1 VARDSKFLYLDEILA
16 RHREV
21 ASRDTRSLPGLI
33 DAARTIPTSRG
44 FAKRLIEDSKNAL
57 AVIAEIKRRSPSRGL
72 LNHNLDPKVVAEQ
85 YKNAGASCISV
96 LTDSDFFGG
105 SVEDLKNARG
115 AVDLPV
121 LQKDF
126 TVSLN
131 DICDAKLMNADCILL
146 IVAALNKVEL
156 AEFHNFASEL
166 DIDVLVEIHDEPE
179 LELALEIGAK
189 MIGVNQRN
197 LKTFEVDQQRAV
209 RIAKKI
215 PSSVVRVAESGVRT
229 RDDALQL
236 RDAGYHAVLVGES
249 LVTSKSIATTLGEL
263 RV

>member
-1 VARDSKFLYLDEILA
+1 MYLDEILA
-16 RHREV
+16 QHREV
-21 ASRDTRSLPGLI
+21 ASRDSRSLSGLI
-33 DAARTIPTSRG
+33 EATRTISNSRG

-72 LNHNLDPKVVAEQ
+72 LSHDLDPKVVAEQ

-105 SVEDLKNARG
+105 SVDDLKSARG

-121 LQKDF
+121 LRKDF

-166 DIDVLVEIHDEPE
+166 GLDVLVEIHDEPE
-179 LELALEIGAK
+179 LDLALEIGAK

-209 RIAKKI
+209 RSAKKI

-249 LVTSKSIATTLGEL
+249 LVTSKSIAMTLNEL

>member
-1 VARDSKFLYLDEILA
+1 LYLDEILA
-16 RHREV
+16 QHREV
-21 ASRDTRSLPGLI
+21 ASRDTRSLSGLI
-33 DAARTIPTSRG
+33 EATRTISNSRG

-72 LNHNLDPKVVAEQ
+72 LSHDLDPKVVAEQ

-105 SVEDLKNARG
+105 SVDDLKSARG

-121 LQKDF
+121 LRKDF

-131 DICDAKLMNADCILL
+131 DICDAKLMNADCIWL
-146 IVAALNKVEL
+146 IVAALNKDEL
-156 AEFHNFASEL
+156 SEFHKFASEL
-166 DIDVLVEIHDEPE
+166 GLDVLVEIHDEPE
-179 LELALEIGAK
+179 LDLALEIGAK

-215 PSSVVRVAESGVRT
+215 PSNVVRVAESGVRT
-229 RDDALQL
+229 RDDASQL
-236 RDAGYHAVLVGES
+236 RDAGYHAILVGES
-249 LVTSKSIATTLGEL
+249 LVTSKNIAMTLDEL

>member
-1 VARDSKFLYLDEILA
+1 LYLDEILA
-16 RHREV
+16 QHREV
-21 ASRDTRSLPGLI
+21 ASRDSRSLSGLI
-33 DAARTIPTSRG
+33 EATRTISNSRG

-72 LNHNLDPKVVAEQ
+72 LSHDLDPKVVAQQ

-105 SVEDLKNARG
+105 SVDDLKSARG
-115 AVDLPV
+115 VVDLPV
-121 LQKDF
+121 LRKDF

-146 IVAALNKVEL
+146 IVAALNKFEL
-156 AEFHNFASEL
+156 AEFHNFALEL
-166 DIDVLVEIHDEPE
+166 GLDVLVEIHDEPE
-179 LELALEIGAK
+179 LDLALEVGAK

-197 LKTFEVDQQRAV
+197 LRTFEVDQQRAV

-215 PSSVVRVAESGVRT
+215 PGSVVRVAESGVRT

-236 RDAGYHAVLVGES
+236 RDAGYHAVLVGET
-249 LVTSKSIATTLGEL
+249 LVTSKNIAMTLNEL

>member
-1 VARDSKFLYLDEILA
+1 MYLDGILA
-16 RHREV
+16 QHREV
-21 ASRDTRSLPGLI
+21 ASRDSRSLSGLI
-33 DAARTIPTSRG
+33 EATRTISNSRG

-72 LNHNLDPKVVAEQ
+72 LSHDLEPKVIAEQ

-105 SVEDLKNARG
+105 SADDLKSARG

-121 LQKDF
+121 LRKDF

-156 AEFHNFASEL
+156 AEFHNFALEL
-166 DIDVLVEIHDEPE
+166 GLDVLVEIHDEPE
-179 LELALEIGAK
+179 LDLALEVGAK

-197 LKTFEVDQQRAV
+197 LRTFEVDQQRAV
-209 RIAKKI
+209 RIATKI

-249 LVTSKSIATTLGEL
+249 LVTSKNIAMTLDEL

>member
-1 VARDSKFLYLDEILA
+1 LYLDEILA
-16 RHREV
+16 QHREV
-21 ASRDTRSLPGLI
+21 ASRDTRSLSGLI
-33 DAARTIPTSRG
+33 EATRTISNSRG
-44 FAKRLIEDSKNAL
+44 FARRLIEDSKNAL

-72 LNHNLDPKVVAEQ
+72 LSHDLDPKVVAAQ

-105 SVEDLKNARG
+105 SVDDLKSARG

-121 LQKDF
+121 LRKDF

-146 IVAALNKVEL
+146 IVAALNKDEL
-156 AEFHNFASEL
+156 SEFHKFASEL
-166 DIDVLVEIHDEPE
+166 GLDVLVEIHDEPE
-179 LELALEIGAK
+179 LDLALEIGAK

-215 PSSVVRVAESGVRT
+215 PSNVVRVAESGVRT
-229 RDDALQL
+229 RDDASQL
-236 RDAGYHAVLVGES
+236 RDAGYHAILVGES
-249 LVTSKSIATTLGEL
+249 LVTSKNIAMTLDEL

>member
-1 VARDSKFLYLDEILA
+1 MYLDEILA
-16 RHREV
+16 QHREV
-21 ASRDTRSLPGLI
+21 ASRDSRSLSGLI
-33 DAARTIPTSRG
+33 EATRTISNSRG
-44 FAKRLIEDSKNAL
+44 FATRLIEDSKNAL

-72 LNHNLDPKVVAEQ
+72 LSHDLDPKVVAQQ

-105 SVEDLKNARG
+105 SVDDLKSARG
-115 AVDLPV
+115 VVDLPV
-121 LQKDF
+121 LRKDF

-156 AEFHNFASEL
+156 AEFHNFALEL
-166 DIDVLVEIHDEPE
+166 GLDVLVEIHDEPE
-179 LELALEIGAK
+179 LDLALEVGAK

-197 LKTFEVDQQRAV
+197 LRTFEVDQQRAV

-215 PSSVVRVAESGVRT
+215 PGSVVRVAESGVRT

-236 RDAGYHAVLVGES
+236 RDAGYHAVLVGET
-249 LVTSKSIATTLGEL
+249 LVTSKNIAMTLNEL

>member
-1 VARDSKFLYLDEILA
+1 LYLDEILA
-16 RHREV
+16 QHREV
-21 ASRDTRSLPGLI
+21 ASRDSRSLSGLI
-33 DAARTIPTSRG
+33 EATRTISNSRG

-57 AVIAEIKRRSPSRGL
+57 SVIAEIKRRSPSRGL
-72 LNHNLDPKVVAEQ
+72 LSHDLDPKVVAQQ

-105 SVEDLKNARG
+105 SVDDLKSARG

-121 LQKDF
+121 LRKDF

-146 IVAALNKVEL
+146 IVAALNKFEL
-156 AEFHNFASEL
+156 AEFHNFALEL
-166 DIDVLVEIHDEPE
+166 GLDVLVEIHDEPE
-179 LELALEIGAK
+179 LDLALEVGAK

-197 LKTFEVDQQRAV
+197 LRTFEVDQQRAV

-215 PSSVVRVAESGVRT
+215 PGSVVRVAESGVRT

-236 RDAGYHAVLVGES
+236 RDAGYHAVLVGET
-249 LVTSKSIATTLGEL
+249 LVTSKNIAMTLNEL

>member
-1 VARDSKFLYLDEILA
+1 LYLDEILA
-16 RHREV
+16 QHREV
-21 ASRDTRSLPGLI
+21 ASRDSRSLSGLI
-33 DAARTIPTSRG
+33 EATRTISNSRG

-72 LNHNLDPKVVAEQ
+72 LSHDLDPKVVAEQ

-105 SVEDLKNARG
+105 SVDDLKSARG

-121 LQKDF
+121 LRKDF

-166 DIDVLVEIHDEPE
+166 GLDVLVEIHDEPE
-179 LELALEIGAK
+179 LDLALEIGAK

-215 PSSVVRVAESGVRT
+215 PSNVVRVAESGVRT

-249 LVTSKSIATTLGEL
+249 LVTSKSIAMTLNEL

>member
-1 VARDSKFLYLDEILA
+1 MYLDEILA
-16 RHREV
+16 QHREV
-21 ASRDTRSLPGLI
+21 ASRDSRSLSGLI
-33 DAARTIPTSRG
+33 EATRTISNSRG
-44 FAKRLIEDSKNAL
+44 FATRLIEDSKNAL

-72 LNHNLDPKVVAEQ
+72 LSHDLDPKVVAQQ

-105 SVEDLKNARG
+105 SVDDLKSARG
-115 AVDLPV
+115 VVDLPV
-121 LQKDF
+121 LRKDF

-146 IVAALNKVEL
+146 IVAALNKFEL
-156 AEFHNFASEL
+156 AEFHNFALEL
-166 DIDVLVEIHDEPE
+166 GLDVLVEIHDEPE
-179 LELALEIGAK
+179 LDLALEVGAK

-197 LKTFEVDQQRAV
+197 LRTFEVDQQRAV

-215 PSSVVRVAESGVRT
+215 PGSVVRVAESGVRT

-236 RDAGYHAVLVGES
+236 RDAGYHAVLVGET
-249 LVTSKSIATTLGEL
+249 LVTSKNIAMTLNEL

>member
-1 VARDSKFLYLDEILA
+1 LYLDGILA
-16 RHREV
+16 QHREV
-21 ASRDTRSLPGLI
+21 ASRDSRSLSGLI
-33 DAARTIPTSRG
+33 EATRTISNSRG

-72 LNHNLDPKVVAEQ
+72 LSHDLEPKVIAEQ

-105 SVEDLKNARG
+105 SADDLKSARG

-121 LQKDF
+121 LRKDF

-146 IVAALNKVEL
+146 IVAALNKFEL
-156 AEFHNFASEL
+156 AEFHNFALEL
-166 DIDVLVEIHDEPE
+166 GLDVLVEIHDEPE
-179 LELALEIGAK
+179 LDLALEVGAK

-197 LKTFEVDQQRAV
+197 LRTFEVDQQRAV

-215 PSSVVRVAESGVRT
+215 PGSVVRVAESGVRT

-249 LVTSKSIATTLGEL
+249 LVTSKNIAMTLNEL

>member
-1 VARDSKFLYLDEILA
+1 MYLDEILA
-16 RHREV
+16 QHREV
-21 ASRDTRSLPGLI
+21 ASRDSRSLSGLI
-33 DAARTIPTSRG
+33 EATRTISNSRG
-44 FAKRLIEDSKNAL
+44 FATRLIEDSKNAL

-72 LNHNLDPKVVAEQ
+72 LSHDLDPKVIAEQ

-105 SVEDLKNARG
+105 SADDLKSARG

-121 LQKDF
+121 LRKDF

-146 IVAALNKVEL
+146 IAAALNKVEL
-156 AEFHNFASEL
+156 AEFHNFALEL
-166 DIDVLVEIHDEPE
+166 GLDVLVEIHDEPE
-179 LELALEIGAK
+179 LDLALEVGAK

-197 LKTFEVDQQRAV
+197 LRTFEVDQQRAV

-215 PSSVVRVAESGVRT
+215 PGSVVRVAESGVRT

-249 LVTSKSIATTLGEL
+249 LVTSKNIAMTLNEL

>member
-1 VARDSKFLYLDEILA
+1 MYLDEILA
-16 RHREV
+16 QHREV
-21 ASRDTRSLPGLI
+21 ASRDSRSLSGLI
-33 DAARTIPTSRG
+33 EATRTISNSRG

-72 LNHNLDPKVVAEQ
+72 LSHDLEPKVIAEQ

-105 SVEDLKNARG
+105 SVDDLKSARG

-121 LQKDF
+121 LRKDF

-156 AEFHNFASEL
+156 AEFHNFALEL
-166 DIDVLVEIHDEPE
+166 GLDVLVEIHDEPE
-179 LELALEIGAK
+179 LDLALEVGAK

-197 LKTFEVDQQRAV
+197 LRTFEVDQQRAV

-215 PSSVVRVAESGVRT
+215 PGSVVRVAESGVRT

-236 RDAGYHAVLVGES
+236 RDAGYHAVLVGET
-249 LVTSKSIATTLGEL
+249 LVTSKNIAMTLNEL

>member
-1 VARDSKFLYLDEILA
+1 MYLDEILA
-16 RHREV
+16 QHREV
-21 ASRDTRSLPGLI
+21 ASRDTRSLSELAN
-33 DAARTIPTSRG
+33 AAGKISQGRG
-44 FAKRLIEDSKNAL
+44 FANRLVEDSKKSL

-72 LNHNLDPKVVAEQ
+72 LSHDLEPKVIAQQ
-85 YKNAGASCISV
+85 YKEAGASCISV
-96 LTDSDFFGG
+96 LTDSEFFGG
-105 SVEDLKNARG
+105 SIEDLRIASE
-115 AVDLPV
+115 AVELPV
-121 LQKDF
+121 LRKDF

-146 IVAALNKVEL
+146 IVAALKKAEL
-156 AEFHNFASEL
+156 VKFHNFASEL
-166 DIDVLVEIHDEPE
+166 GLDVLVEIHDEPE
-179 LELALEIGAK
+179 LDLALEVGAK

-209 RIAKKI
+209 GLAKKI

-229 RDDALQL
+229 RTDAQQL

-249 LVTSKSIATTLGEL
+249 LVTSSNIAKTLNEL

>member
-1 VARDSKFLYLDEILA
+1 MYLDEILA
-16 RHREV
+16 QHREV
-21 ASRDTRSLPGLI
+21 ASRDTRSLSGLVEATRAI
-33 DAARTIPTSRG
+33 SNSRG

-72 LNHNLDPKVVAEQ
+72 LSHDLDPKVVAEQ

-105 SVEDLKNARG
+105 SVDDLKSARG

-121 LQKDF
+121 LRKDF

-146 IVAALNKVEL
+146 IVAALNKDEL
-156 AEFHNFASEL
+156 SEFHKFASEL
-166 DIDVLVEIHDEPE
+166 GLDVLVEIHDEPE
-179 LELALEIGAK
+179 LDLALEIGAK

-215 PSSVVRVAESGVRT
+215 PSNVVRVAESGVRT
-229 RDDALQL
+229 RDDASQL
-236 RDAGYHAVLVGES
+236 RDAGYHAILVGES
-249 LVTSKSIATTLGEL
+249 LVTSKNIAMTLDEL

>member
-1 VARDSKFLYLDEILA
+1 LYLDEILA
-16 RHREV
+16 QHREV
-21 ASRDTRSLPGLI
+21 ASRDSRSLSGLI
-33 DAARTIPTSRG
+33 EATRTISNSRG

-72 LNHNLDPKVVAEQ
+72 LSHDLEPKVIAEQ

-105 SVEDLKNARG
+105 SVDDLKSARG

-121 LQKDF
+121 LRKDF

-146 IVAALNKVEL
+146 IVAALNKDEL
-156 AEFHNFASEL
+156 SEFHKFASEL
-166 DIDVLVEIHDEPE
+166 GLDVLVEIHDEPE
-179 LELALEIGAK
+179 LDLALEIGAK

-215 PSSVVRVAESGVRT
+215 PSNVVRVAESGVRT
-229 RDDALQL
+229 RDDASQL
-236 RDAGYHAVLVGES
+236 RDAGYHAILVGES
-249 LVTSKSIATTLGEL
+249 LVTSKNIAMTLDEL

>member
-1 VARDSKFLYLDEILA
+1 MYLDEILA
-16 RHREV
+16 QHREV
-21 ASRDTRSLPGLI
+21 ASRDTRSLSGLI
-33 DAARTIPTSRG
+33 EATRAISNSRG

-72 LNHNLDPKVVAEQ
+72 LSHDLDPKVVAEQ

-105 SVEDLKNARG
+105 SVDDLKSARG

-121 LQKDF
+121 LRKDF

-146 IVAALNKVEL
+146 IVAALNKDEL
-156 AEFHNFASEL
+156 SEFHKFASEL
-166 DIDVLVEIHDEPE
+166 GLDVLVEIHDEPE
-179 LELALEIGAK
+179 LDLALEIGAK

-215 PSSVVRVAESGVRT
+215 PSHVGRVAESGVRT
-229 RDDALQL
+229 RDDASQL
-236 RDAGYHAVLVGES
+236 RDAGYHAILVGES
-249 LVTSKSIATTLGEL
+249 LVTSKNIAMTLDEL

>member
-1 VARDSKFLYLDEILA
+1 LYLDGILA
-16 RHREV
+16 QHREV
-21 ASRDTRSLPGLI
+21 ASRDSRSLSGLI
-33 DAARTIPTSRG
+33 EATRTISNSRG

-72 LNHNLDPKVVAEQ
+72 LSHDLEPKVIAEQ

-105 SVEDLKNARG
+105 SADDLKSARG

-121 LQKDF
+121 LRKDF

-146 IVAALNKVEL
+146 IVAALNKFEL
-156 AEFHNFASEL
+156 AEFHNFALEL
-166 DIDVLVEIHDEPE
+166 GLDVLVEIHDEPE
-179 LELALEIGAK
+179 LDLALEVGAK

-197 LKTFEVDQQRAV
+197 LRTFEVDQQRAV

-215 PSSVVRVAESGVRT
+215 PGSVVRVAESGVRT

-236 RDAGYHAVLVGES
+236 RDAGYHAVLVGET
-249 LVTSKSIATTLGEL
+249 LVTSKNIAMTLNEL

>member
-1 VARDSKFLYLDEILA
+1 MYLDEILA
-16 RHREV
+16 QHREV
-21 ASRDTRSLPGLI
+21 ASRDSRSLSGLI
-33 DAARTIPTSRG
+33 EATRTISNSRG

-72 LNHNLDPKVVAEQ
+72 LSHDLDPKFIAEQ

-105 SVEDLKNARG
+105 SVDDLKSARG

-121 LQKDF
+121 LRKDF

-156 AEFHNFASEL
+156 AEFHNFALEL
-166 DIDVLVEIHDEPE
+166 GLDVLVEIHDEPE
-179 LELALEIGAK
+179 LDLALEVGAK
-189 MIGVNQRN
+189 MVGVNQRN

-209 RIAKKI
+209 RIATKI

-249 LVTSKSIATTLGEL
+249 LVTSKNIAMTLNEL

>member
-1 VARDSKFLYLDEILA
+1 MYLDEILA
-16 RHREV
+16 QHREV
-21 ASRDTRSLPGLI
+21 ASRDSRSLSGLI
-33 DAARTIPTSRG
+33 EATRTISNSRG

-72 LNHNLDPKVVAEQ
+72 LSHDLDPKVVAEQ

-96 LTDSDFFGG
+96 LTDTDFFGG
-105 SVEDLKNARG
+105 SVDDLKSARG

-121 LQKDF
+121 LRKDF

-146 IVAALNKVEL
+146 IVAALNKFEL
-156 AEFHNFASEL
+156 AEFHNFALEL
-166 DIDVLVEIHDEPE
+166 GLDVLVEIHDEPE
-179 LELALEIGAK
+179 LDLALEVGAK

-197 LKTFEVDQQRAV
+197 LRTFEVDQQRAV

-215 PSSVVRVAESGVRT
+215 PGSVVRVAESGVRT

-236 RDAGYHAVLVGES
+236 RDAGYHAVLVGET
-249 LVTSKSIATTLGEL
+249 LVTSKNIAMTLNEL

>member
-1 VARDSKFLYLDEILA
+1 MYLDEILA
-16 RHREV
+16 QHREV
-21 ASRDTRSLPGLI
+21 ASRDTRSLSGLI
-33 DAARTIPTSRG
+33 EATRAISNSRG

-72 LNHNLDPKVVAEQ
+72 LSHDLDPKVVAEQ

-105 SVEDLKNARG
+105 SVDDLKSARG

-121 LQKDF
+121 LRKDF

-146 IVAALNKVEL
+146 IVAALNKDEL
-156 AEFHNFASEL
+156 SEFHKFASEL
-166 DIDVLVEIHDEPE
+166 GLDVLVEIHDEPE
-179 LELALEIGAK
+179 LDLALEIGAK

-229 RDDALQL
+229 RDDASQL
-236 RDAGYHAVLVGES
+236 RDAGYHAILVGES
-249 LVTSKSIATTLGEL
+249 LVTSKNIAMTLDEL

>member
-1 VARDSKFLYLDEILA
+1 LYLDEILA
-16 RHREV
+16 QHREV
-21 ASRDTRSLPGLI
+21 ASRDSRSLSGLI
-33 DAARTIPTSRG
+33 EATRTISNSRG
-44 FAKRLIEDSKNAL
+44 FATRLIEDSKNAL

-72 LNHNLDPKVVAEQ
+72 LSHDLDPKVVAQQ

-105 SVEDLKNARG
+105 SVDDLKSARG
-115 AVDLPV
+115 VVDLPV
-121 LQKDF
+121 LRKDF

-146 IVAALNKVEL
+146 IVAALNKFEL
-156 AEFHNFASEL
+156 AEFHNFALELGL
-166 DIDVLVEIHDEPE
+166 DILVEIHDEPE
-179 LELALEIGAK
+179 LDLALEVGAK

-197 LKTFEVDQQRAV
+197 LRTFEVDQQRAV

-215 PSSVVRVAESGVRT
+215 PGSVVRVAESGVRT

-236 RDAGYHAVLVGES
+236 RDAGYHAVLVGET
-249 LVTSKSIATTLGEL
+249 LVTSKNIAMTLNEL

>member
-1 VARDSKFLYLDEILA
+1 MYLDEILA
-16 RHREV
+16 QHREV
-21 ASRDTRSLPGLI
+21 ASRDSRSLSGLI
-33 DAARTIPTSRG
+33 EATRTISNSRG
-44 FAKRLIEDSKNAL
+44 FAKRLTEDSKNAL

-72 LNHNLDPKVVAEQ
+72 LSHDLDPKVIAEQ

-105 SVEDLKNARG
+105 SADDLKSARG

-121 LQKDF
+121 LRKDF

-156 AEFHNFASEL
+156 AEFHNFALEL
-166 DIDVLVEIHDEPE
+166 GLDVLVEIHDEPE
-179 LELALEIGAK
+179 LDLALEVGAK

-197 LKTFEVDQQRAV
+197 LRTFEVDQQRAV

-215 PSSVVRVAESGVRT
+215 PGSVVRVAESGVRT

-249 LVTSKSIATTLGEL
+249 LVTSKNIAMTLNEL

>member
-1 VARDSKFLYLDEILA
+1 MYLDEILA
-16 RHREV
+16 QHREV
-21 ASRDTRSLPGLI
+21 ASRDSRSLSGLI
-33 DAARTIPTSRG
+33 EATRTISNSRG

-72 LNHNLDPKVVAEQ
+72 LSHDLEPKVIAEQ

-105 SVEDLKNARG
+105 SADDLKSARG

-121 LQKDF
+121 LRKDF

-146 IVAALNKVEL
+146 IAAALNKVEL
-156 AEFHNFASEL
+156 AEFHNFALEL
-166 DIDVLVEIHDEPE
+166 GLDVLVEIHDEPE
-179 LELALEIGAK
+179 LDLALEVGAK

-197 LKTFEVDQQRAV
+197 LRTFEVDQQRAV

-215 PSSVVRVAESGVRT
+215 
-229 RDDALQL
+229 
-236 RDAGYHAVLVGES
+236 
-249 LVTSKSIATTLGEL
+249 
-263 RV
+263 

>member
-1 VARDSKFLYLDEILA
+1 MYLDEILA
-16 RHREV
+16 QHREV
-21 ASRDTRSLPGLI
+21 ASRDSRSLSGLI
-33 DAARTIPTSRG
+33 EATRTISNSRG

-57 AVIAEIKRRSPSRGL
+57 SVIAEIKRRSPSRGL
-72 LNHNLDPKVVAEQ
+72 LSHDLDPKVIAEQ

-105 SVEDLKNARG
+105 SVDDLKSARG

-121 LQKDF
+121 LRKDF

-156 AEFHNFASEL
+156 AEFHNFALEL
-166 DIDVLVEIHDEPE
+166 GLDVLVEIHDEPE
-179 LELALEIGAK
+179 LDLALEVGAK

-197 LKTFEVDQQRAV
+197 LRTFEVDQQRAV

-215 PSSVVRVAESGVRT
+215 PGSVVRVAESGVRT

-249 LVTSKSIATTLGEL
+249 LVTSKNIAMTLNEL

>member
-1 VARDSKFLYLDEILA
+1 MYLDEILA
-16 RHREV
+16 QHREV
-21 ASRDTRSLPGLI
+21 ASRDSRSLSGLI
-33 DAARTIPTSRG
+33 EATRTISNSRG

-72 LNHNLDPKVVAEQ
+72 LSHDLEPKVIAEQ

-105 SVEDLKNARG
+105 SADDLKSARG

-121 LQKDF
+121 LRKDF

-146 IVAALNKVEL
+146 IAAALNKVEL
-156 AEFHNFASEL
+156 AEFHNFALEL
-166 DIDVLVEIHDEPE
+166 GLDVLVEIHDEPE
-179 LELALEIGAK
+179 LDLALEIGAK

-215 PSSVVRVAESGVRT
+215 PGSVVRVAESGVRT

-249 LVTSKSIATTLGEL
+249 LVTSKNIAMTLDEL

>member
-1 VARDSKFLYLDEILA
+1 LYLDEILA
-16 RHREV
+16 QHREV
-21 ASRDTRSLPGLI
+21 ASRDSRSLSGLI
-33 DAARTIPTSRG
+33 EATRTISNSRG
-44 FAKRLIEDSKNAL
+44 FATRLIEDSKNAL

-72 LNHNLDPKVVAEQ
+72 LSHDLDPKVVAQQ
-85 YKNAGASCISV
+85 YKDAGASCISV

-105 SVEDLKNARG
+105 SVDDLKSARG

-121 LQKDF
+121 LRKDF

-146 IVAALNKVEL
+146 IVAALNKFEL
-156 AEFHNFASEL
+156 AEFHNFALEL
-166 DIDVLVEIHDEPE
+166 GLDVLVEIHDEPE
-179 LELALEIGAK
+179 LDLALEVGAK

-197 LKTFEVDQQRAV
+197 LRTFEVDQQRAV

-215 PSSVVRVAESGVRT
+215 PGSVVRVAESGVRT

-236 RDAGYHAVLVGES
+236 RDAGYHAVLVGET
-249 LVTSKSIATTLGEL
+249 LVTSKNIAMTLNEL

>member
-1 VARDSKFLYLDEILA
+1 MYLDEILA
-16 RHREV
+16 QHREV
-21 ASRDTRSLPGLI
+21 ASRDTRSLSGLI
-33 DAARTIPTSRG
+33 EATRTISNSRG

-72 LNHNLDPKVVAEQ
+72 LSHDLDPKVVAAQ

-105 SVEDLKNARG
+105 SVDDLKSARG

-121 LQKDF
+121 LRKDF

-146 IVAALNKVEL
+146 IVAALNKDEL
-156 AEFHNFASEL
+156 SEFHKFASEL
-166 DIDVLVEIHDEPE
+166 GLDVLVEIHDEPE
-179 LELALEIGAK
+179 LDLALEIGAK

-209 RIAKKI
+209 RIAKEI
-215 PSSVVRVAESGVRT
+215 PSNVVRVAESGVRT

-249 LVTSKSIATTLGEL
+249 LVTSKNIAMTLDEL

>member
-1 VARDSKFLYLDEILA
+1 MYLDGILA
-16 RHREV
+16 QHREV
-21 ASRDTRSLPGLI
+21 ASRDSRSLSGLI
-33 DAARTIPTSRG
+33 EATRTISNSRG

-72 LNHNLDPKVVAEQ
+72 LSHDLEPKVIAEQ

-105 SVEDLKNARG
+105 SADDLKSARG

-121 LQKDF
+121 LRKDF

-146 IVAALNKVEL
+146 IAAALNKVEL
-156 AEFHNFASEL
+156 AEFHNFALEL
-166 DIDVLVEIHDEPE
+166 GLDVLVEIHDEPE
-179 LELALEIGAK
+179 LDLALEIGAK

-197 LKTFEVDQQRAV
+197 LRTFEVDQQRAV

-215 PSSVVRVAESGVRT
+215 PGSVVRVAESGVRT

-236 RDAGYHAVLVGES
+236 RDAGYHAVLVGET
-249 LVTSKSIATTLGEL
+249 LVTSKNIAMTLNEL

>member
-1 VARDSKFLYLDEILA
+1 MYLDGILA
-16 RHREV
+16 QHREV
-21 ASRDTRSLPGLI
+21 ASRDSRSLSGLI
-33 DAARTIPTSRG
+33 EATRTISNSRG

-72 LNHNLDPKVVAEQ
+72 LSHDLEPKVIAEQ

-105 SVEDLKNARG
+105 SADDLKSARG

-121 LQKDF
+121 LRKDF

-156 AEFHNFASEL
+156 AEFHNFALEL
-166 DIDVLVEIHDEPE
+166 GLDVLVEIHDEPE
-179 LELALEIGAK
+179 LDLALEVGAK

-197 LKTFEVDQQRAV
+197 LRTFEVDQQRAV
-209 RIAKKI
+209 RIATKI

-236 RDAGYHAVLVGES
+236 RDAGYHAVLVGET
-249 LVTSKSIATTLGEL
+249 LVTSKNISMTLNEL

>member
-1 VARDSKFLYLDEILA
+1 MYLDEILA
-16 RHREV
+16 QHREV
-21 ASRDTRSLPGLI
+21 ASRDTRSLSGLI
-33 DAARTIPTSRG
+33 EATRAISNSRG

-72 LNHNLDPKVVAEQ
+72 LSHDLDPKVVAEQ

-105 SVEDLKNARG
+105 SVDDLKRARG

-121 LQKDF
+121 LRKDF

-146 IVAALNKVEL
+146 IVAALNKDEL
-156 AEFHNFASEL
+156 SEFHKFASEL
-166 DIDVLVEIHDEPE
+166 GLDVLVEIHDEPE
-179 LELALEIGAK
+179 LDLALEIGAK

-215 PSSVVRVAESGVRT
+215 PSNVVRVAESGVRT
-229 RDDALQL
+229 RDDASQL
-236 RDAGYHAVLVGES
+236 RDAGYHAILVGES
-249 LVTSKSIATTLGEL
+249 LVTSKNIAMTLDEL